1 MDIKC
6 NEKEL
11 FVFKKIAH
19 AAEELGV
26 PTYVIGGF
34 VRDKILG
41 RATKDADIVC
51 VGDGIQL
58 AHKVAE
64 RFQPKPSVSFFK
76 NYGTAQIKLKHF
88 YEEAQGEV
96 DHKHIT
102 GEKNG
107 EQETVDATP
116 AISEGDPD
124 EAITITHEKSTLEIE
139 FVGARKESYRYHS
152 RNPDVVPGTLK
163 DDQDRRDFTIN
174 AMAISLNTEDYGKL
188 IDPFNGLQDLEK
200 KIIQTPLD
208 PGTTFSDDP
217 LRMMRAVRFASQLN
231 FTIAPATFQS
241 IKDHAER
248 IRIISQER
256 ITEELNKILLSPKPS
271 VGFDLLYQCG
281 LLHIIFPQMIDLAG
295 AEYIDGLGHKDNFY
309 HTLQVVDNI
318 CRHTNDLWLRWAA
331 LLHDIGKPPTK
342 KFEKGHGWTFH
353 GHEVV
358 GGRMVPKL
366 FAKLKLPQNEKL
378 RFVRKLVEL
387 HLRPISLTKENITDS
402 AIRRLLFDAG
412 DDIDALMLLCEADI
426 TSKNKQKVIRYLE
439 NFELV
444 RSRLKEVE
452 EKDRIRN
459 WQPPITGEII
469 MDIFGL
475 SPCKIVG
482 DLKNSIREAILDGEI
497 DNTYDAAYDFMM
509 KKATELGLQPVNNN
523 AARKGE

>member
-6 NEKEL
+6 NDKEL

-34 VRDKILG
+34 VRDKLLG
-41 RATKDADIVC
+41 RPTKDADIVC

-76 NYGTAQIKLKHF
+76 TYGTAQIKLKHF
-88 YEEAQGEV
+88 YEEQEEEV
-96 DHKHIT
+96 HHKHIT
-102 GEKNG
+102 GENG
-107 EQETVDATP
+107 EQTAGAAE
-116 AISEGDPD
+116 
-124 EAITITHEKSTLEIE
+124 THEKSSLEIE

-152 RNPDVVPGTLK
+152 RNPEVVPGTLK

-174 AMAISLNTEDYGKL
+174 AMAISLNGDDYGKL

-208 PGTTFSDDP
+208 PNTTFSDDP

-241 IKDHAER
+241 IKDQAER

-256 ITEELNKILLSPKPS
+256 ITEELNKILLSAKPS
-271 VGFDLLYQCG
+271 VGLDLLYQSG

-309 HTLQVVDNI
+309 HTLQVIDNI
-318 CRHTNDLWLRWAA
+318 AKNTNDLWLRWAA
-331 LLHDIGKPPTK
+331 LLHDIGKPATK

-358 GGRMVPKL
+358 GGRMVPKIFL
-366 FAKLKLPQNEKL
+366 KLKLPQNEKL

-444 RSRLKEVE
+444 RNRLKEVE

-497 DNTYDAAYDFMM
+497 DNSYDAAYDFMM
-509 KKATELGLQPVNNN
+509 KKATEIGLQLVNKN
-523 AARKGE
+523 AAGKAE